1 MDKCLTA
8 LYDGLKSDLA
18 PYLYQPP
25 VEVQGYGPPSL
36 VKHAAARHLLE
47 NVTKKFVTSSIR
59 ADIAASETF
68 LASNKKCDEWVTPR
82 TRTDL
87 SESDMI
93 LVSQFASILEDF
105 FLVDMG
111 EDVALS
117 WANVCENA
125 RCGPG
130 AAIGAHGGSF
140 YAKHF
145 SSPLTATSESLVNIY
160 QTHTWMLPEFRIAET
175 IRELEY
181 GSAKVVRGSRTSFA
195 PKTADV
201 SRMICVEPG
210 INMYLQLGL
219 GSLIE
224 KRLLRF
230 FSIDLSTQPS
240 INRWLAKIG
249 SERPDDERSFAT
261 IDLSSASDSISLKLA
276 GECIPAEWLSAML
289 ELRSPTTELNGKEV
303 VLNMLSTMGNGF
315 TFPVQTAIFSSIVA
329 ACVYLDDAN
338 PHKRIPKACSL
349 VDPSGQYSVFG
360 DDIIVDRKHCSRVLR
375 LLSLLGFTANPA
387 KTFQSG
393 LFRESCGHDYY
404 HGYNVRPIYIRKLK
418 TDQDI
423 AVLINLFNEWSART
437 GIRVPTLMAR
447 LWALLKKRPLF
458 VPFDENM
465 DAGIRIPLSLLEPL
479 LQQGGTK
486 HIGMD
491 ANLSIVYKRWV
502 GRPPRIRFG
511 EGTVHVPKRQRRLIY
526 NPPGLLIAYLRGEI
540 RGGVISIRTNSPLP
554 YDAKRAV
561 SPWWDYQR
569 ISHEEQVFGLALDK
583 VQWNTAV
590 TDNIGCLIKH
600 SSHNLGDL
608 K

>member
-25 VEVQGYGPPSL
+25 VEVQGYGPPAL
-36 VKHAAARHLLE
+36 VKHAAARYLLE
-47 NVTKKFVTSSIR
+47 SVTKKFVTHSGD
-59 ADIAASETF
+59 ADKAAALTF

-82 TRTDL
+82 QRTDL
-87 SESDMI
+87 SEADM
-93 LVSQFASILEDF
+93 LMVSQFASIIEDF
-105 FLVDMG
+105 FIVDLG

-117 WANVCENA
+117 WYNVCENA
-125 RCGPG
+125 RSGPG

-145 SSPLTATSESLVNIY
+145 SSPLTATSESLVDIY
-160 QTHTWMLPEFRIAET
+160 RAHTWMLPEFHIAES
-175 IRELEY
+175 IRQMEF
-181 GSAKVVRGSRTSFA
+181 GSAGIVRGSRTSFA
-195 PKTADV
+195 PKTADI

-224 KRLLRF
+224 KRLRRF

-240 INRWLAKIG
+240 INRWLAKLG

-261 IDLSSASDSISLKLA
+261 IDLSSASDSISLKFA

-289 ELRSPTTELNGKEV
+289 ELRSPVTTLDGSDIELK
-303 VLNMLSTMGNGF
+303 MLSTMGNGF
-315 TFPVQTAIFSSIVA
+315 TFPLQTAIFSCIVA

-338 PHKRIPKACSL
+338 PHKRIPRACSL
-349 VDPSGQYSVFG
+349 GDPSGQYSVFG

-418 TDQDI
+418 TEQDI
-423 AVLINLFNEWSART
+423 TVLINLFNEWSART
-437 GIRVPTLMAR
+437 GIRVPNLMAQ
-447 LWALLKKRPLF
+447 LWKLLKKPPLF

-465 DAGIRIPLSLLEPL
+465 DAGVKIPLSLLEPL
-479 LQQGGTK
+479 LITGVK

-491 ANLSIVYKRWV
+491 HNLSIVYKRWV
-502 GRPPRIRFG
+502 GRPPKIRFG
-511 EGTVHVPKRQRRLIY
+511 DGTVHVPKRHRRLIY
-526 NPPGLLIAYLRGEI
+526 NPPGLLIAYLKGEI
-540 RGGVISIRTNSPLP
+540 RGGTISVRTNSPLP

-569 ISHEEQVFGLALDK
+569 ITHEEQVFGLALDK
-583 VQWNTAV
+583 ARWNTAV
-590 TDNIGCLIKH
+590 IDNIGCLISTH
-600 SSHNLGDL
+600 SII
-608 K
+608 